1 MNNRKVQPEL
11 VEIRTGRP
19 ALLAG
24 QLTAYGKQRRDGPVF
39 AARLG
44 LEGDAVANQRVH
56 GGPEKAVY
64 AYSLDQYAAWRESHP
79 QHAER
84 LVPGGFGENLVIAG
98 LTETDVQ
105 TGDRWRIGE
114 ALVEVCQPRQPCNTL
129 ARWFDDAK
137 MVKAMVQNGRCGWYL
152 RVVEEGPMQAGDH
165 PVLEHRPRFGWTIA
179 RVVQAS
185 YRRPPDRAEM
195 IELSQA
201 PGLASGWPE
210 WAGKTAMAE
219 KPGPKPL

>member
-1 MNNRKVQPEL
+1 MTGSPRLLEV
-11 VEIRTGRP
+11 RTGRP

-24 QLTAYGKQRRDGPVF
+24 QLTAYGKQRREGRVF
-39 AARLG
+39 MATLG
-44 LEGDAVANQRVH
+44 LEGDAVANTRVH

-64 AYSLDQYAAWRESHP
+64 AYSHDQYAAWAASHP
-79 QHAER
+79 RHAER
-84 LVPGGFGENLVIAG
+84 LVPGAFGENLVIAG
-98 LTETDVQ
+98 LTEADVQ

-129 ARWFDDAK
+129 ARWFEDPK

-152 RVVEEGPMQAGDH
+152 RVVEQGHVEAGDT

-179 RVVQAS
+179 RVVEAS
-185 YRRPPDRAEM
+185 YRRPPDRGEM
-195 IELSQA
+195 IELAQA
-201 PGLASGWPE
+201 PGLASGWAE
-210 WAGKTAMAE
+210 WAGRTALAE